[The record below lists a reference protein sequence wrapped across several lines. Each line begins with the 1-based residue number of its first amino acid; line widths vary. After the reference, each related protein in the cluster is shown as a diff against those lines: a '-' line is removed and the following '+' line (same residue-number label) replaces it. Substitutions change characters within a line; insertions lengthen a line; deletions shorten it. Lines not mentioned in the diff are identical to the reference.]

1 MSKLAINGGPPV
13 RTQPWPQWPQW
24 QVAES
29 NALLSVLES
38 GEWGG
43 FNPVVRDFEA
53 AFAQRHQAKHCLA
66 AVNGTLT
73 LEAALRVVG
82 VGHGD
87 EVIVPA
93 YTFIATANAPRLAG
107 ATPVF
112 VDIDPATY
120 NLDVTLIEA
129 AITPRTKAIIP
140 VHFAGLPVD
149 LDALLP
155 LAEKHGLYVIEDAAH
170 AHGTTWRGRPVGT
183 LGHIG
188 SFSLQASKNLT
199 AGEGGILT
207 TNDDDLANKLWSY
220 INQGR
225 MPEGA
230 FYEHALLGSNLRM
243 TGWQA
248 AILLAQLARFD
259 EQLAQRE
266 SNARYLHTI
275 LAEVDGLSPQHW
287 DARADH
293 HAHHLF
299 IMRYDAEQW
308 QGVARETF
316 VKALR
321 AEGVPLSLGYVT
333 PLYAQPPLAEPYA
346 RALPCPVTE
355 HVCRTEGTWM
365 HQSALLAEPAAMD
378 DIAKAIFKVRENIQ
392 ELRTL

>member
-1 MSKLAINGGPPV
+1 MSKLAINGGTPV
-13 RTQPWPQWPQW
+13 RIHPWPKWPQW
-24 QVAES
+24 QAAES
-29 NALLSVLES
+29 KQLLAVLES

-43 FNPVVRDFEA
+43 FNQIVRDFEQT
-53 AFAQRHQAKHCLA
+53 FARRHQAKHCFA

-87 EVIVPA
+87 EVIVPP

-112 VDIDPATY
+112 VDIDAETY
-120 NLDVTLIEA
+120 NLDINLVEA

-140 VHFAGLPVD
+140 VHFGGLPAD

-170 AHGTTWRGRPVGT
+170 AHGSSWHGRPVGT

-199 AGEGGILT
+199 AGEGGILM
-207 TNDDDLANKLWSY
+207 TNHDDLAGKLWSF

-225 MPEGA
+225 APDGA
-230 FYEHALLGSNLRM
+230 WYQHNMLGSNLRM
-243 TGWQA
+243 TAWQA
-248 AILLAQLARFD
+248 GILLAQLERFD
-259 EQLAQRE
+259 AQLALRQE
-266 SNARYLHTI
+266 NARRLHNI
-275 LAEVDGLSPQHW
+275 LAEVDGLAPQRW
-287 DARADH
+287 DERADN

-299 IMRYDAEQW
+299 IIRYDANAW
-308 QGVARETF
+308 QGVPRETL

-321 AEGVPLSLGYVT
+321 AEGVPLSIGYTV
-333 PLYAQPPLAEPYA
+333 PLYKQQPLAEPYS
-346 RALPCPVTE
+346 RALSCPVTE
-355 HVCRTEGTWM
+355 RACSTEGTWM
-365 HQSALLAEPAAMD
+365 HQSVLLAEPEAMD

-392 ELRTL
+392 ELQAV